1 MAEVMLSAVSTEH
14 LIIIATIVGISSL
27 VGYFLFCGSDRRL
40 PPLIKESMLE
50 TLQILMR
57 GKDVPVFILTKMREY
72 GQIFRLSIP
81 ERGHWITICDP
92 AFARQILLEEE
103 EKPVILKRLNGFTN
117 GVESLITRDTNTGH
131 WHAARKGVASSFST
145 INICVS
151 LPKLYDKINDLK
163 RILNQHVKDGTH
175 LQVAELT
182 TNLTMDFISAG

>member
-40 PPLIKESMLE
+40 PPLIKESILE
-50 TLQILMR
+50 TIQIFMR

-72 GQIFRLSIP
+72 GQVFRLSMP

-103 EKPVILKRLNGFTN
+103 EKPNLFKRLNGFTN

>member
-1 MAEVMLSAVSTEH
+1 MADIRHSAVSTEH

-40 PPLIKESMLE
+40 PPLINESILE
-50 TLQILMR
+50 TIQIFMR

-151 LPKLYDKINDLK
+151 LPKFYDKINDLK

-175 LQVAELT
+175 LQVAEIM
-182 TNLTMDFISAG
+182 TNLTMDLISTG